1 MGAVSRQTFV
11 SLPTIRLSPRVTA
24 AAIPLGIFAVSLA
37 SYVALTPRGV
47 TDGDSAELTVAAATL
62 GVPHPPGYPLYVL
75 VGRLFAAVP
84 IGDVAFRLNVMSG
97 VFGALAALLAY
108 ATVFEL
114 TRRRESALVAA
125 LSLAFSYHFWAQ
137 SLVAEVYTLDAALL
151 AGLLYSLC
159 RWSRTK
165 DPRLLYAAF
174 LLLGLSLA
182 TRTTSLLLVTPL
194 LIWGALSGASRY
206 GPDLLRGVAIT
217 IVALSL
223 YFFLP
228 IADLRGARYI
238 WNVGYD
244 LHAAP
249 VHVDLTT
256 LDGFRWYISA
266 EIFRPLVFAYAP
278 SDALSGL
285 RWYGTWLFQEF
296 LVVGLF
302 LGVAGLA
309 YAWRYH
315 QAFAIL
321 AFAIFLVQASFFV
334 NYGAGDK
341 DQMLLPTALM
351 WSIWIGLG
359 ALAVQELVERSAQ
372 LPARALVAALLL
384 AFPVALFAANVSS
397 VQPSVAASASVDRLL
412 VEANPGAIVIGP
424 WSKIERLEYYQK
436 VEGQRTDL
444 QLVQQWPLGPEALDR
459 LVEANVDTRAIYT
472 TDDIESLRTK
482 YALVDV
488 GDWYV
493 VQRRR

>member
-1 MGAVSRQTFV
+1 M
-11 SLPTIRLSPRVTA
+11 
-24 AAIPLGIFAVSLA
+24 SLA
-37 SYVALTPRGV
+37 SYVALAPRGV

-97 VFGALAALLAY
+97 VFGALATLLAY

-125 LSLAFSYHFWAQ
+125 LSLAFSYHFWAE

-174 LLLGLSLA
+174 LLLGLGLA
-182 TRTTSLLLVTPL
+182 TRTTSLLLVPPL
-194 LIWGALSGASRY
+194 LLWGAMSGTRRY
-206 GPDLLRGVAIT
+206 GPELLRGVAIT
-217 IVALSL
+217 IVALTL

-228 IADLRGARYI
+228 IADLGGARYI
-238 WNVGYD
+238 WSIGYD
-244 LHAAP
+244 LHGGP
-249 VHVDLTT
+249 VHADLTT
-256 LDGFRWYISA
+256 FDGLRWYVRA

-278 SDALSGL
+278 SDAWPEL

-296 LVVGLF
+296 LVVGLL

-309 YAWRYH
+309 YVWRRH

-321 AFAIFLVQASFFV
+321 TAAIFLVQASFFV

-359 ALAVQELVERSAQ
+359 AFAVQELVERSA
-372 LPARALVAALLL
+372 PTHARKLVAALLL
-384 AFPVALFAANVSS
+384 AFPVALFAANLSS
-397 VQPSVAASASVDRLL
+397 VQPNTSASASVDGLL
-412 VEANPGAIVIGP
+412 VKASSGAIVIGP
-424 WSKIERLEYYQK
+424 WNKIERLEYYQK

-444 QLVQQWPLGPEALDR
+444 RLVQQWPLSPDALER
-459 LVEANVDTRAIYT
+459 LVEANLDAHTIYVI
-472 TDDIESLRTK
+472 DEVESLREE
-482 YALVDV
+482 YVLVDA
-488 GDWYV
+488 GNWFV